1 MSQVQEK
8 DDIVAYVSGLVA
20 RAKAAQK
27 SIENYTQE
35 QVDKLV
41 VALAYGL
48 GVKTGVAEELATMA
62 LEESKLGDYDSK
74 VAKVRGK
81 ARSILHALKGVKSVG
96 IVEENKA
103 TGLTRI
109 VKPVG
114 VIASLVPSTQPEMH
128 PLVQAMNAVKA
139 RDAVV
144 FCPHPG
150 GKKTTFRTV
159 EIMRSILKENGAP
172 EDLLVCCENPSVDKT
187 AEVMRQCDLI
197 IATGGSP
204 MVKAAQSVGKPS
216 FGVGAGNAIMIVDE
230 SADLKDTAEKIKI
243 SKTFDLAAGCSC
255 DNAIIVQEEVYA
267 KMLEELRKVGAYLAS
282 PEEKE
287 KIQKAIWPNW
297 PADHVIN
304 RKVVAKPVATIA
316 EVAGI
321 SVPVGTSFI
330 LVEEDK
336 TGSITPFAGEKMCLV
351 LAVYKYKD
359 FDQALKILNENQ
371 AYSGAGHS
379 CGIYSKNDEHIK
391 RIALETYTT
400 RVNINLPN
408 SASNTG
414 NWWNSM
420 PATSSLGCGTWGG
433 NIISENITLKHYL
446 NNTWLIS
453 AIPPVVPTDEE
464 LFGDLLR

>member
-1 MSQVQEK
+1 MAPENQ
-8 DDIVAYVSGLVA
+8 DIVTYVTELVNRA
-20 RAKAAQK
+20 RTAQK
-27 SIENYTQE
+27 IVEHYTQE
-35 QVDKLV
+35 QVDALV
-41 VALAYGL
+41 LALSYGL
-48 GVKTGVAEELATMA
+48 GVKKGVAEELAAMA
-62 LEESKLGDYDSK
+62 MEETNLGDYDSK

-81 ARSILHALKGVKSVG
+81 ARSILHALKGEKSVG

-109 VKPVG
+109 AKPVG

-150 GKKTTFRTV
+150 GKKTTYYTV
-159 EIMRSILKENGAP
+159 EIMRSILKKNGAP
-172 EDLLVCCENPSVDKT
+172 EDLLVCCENPSVNMT

-216 FGVGAGNAIMIVDE
+216 FGVGTGNAIMIVDE
-230 SADLKDTAEKIKI
+230 TADLQDTAEKIKI
-243 SKTFDLAAGCSC
+243 SKIFDLAAGCSC
-255 DNAIIVQEEVYA
+255 DNSIIVQDSVYEKLMEEF
-267 KMLEELRKVGAYLAS
+267 KKVGAYLATS
-282 PEEKE
+282 EEKE

-297 PADHVIN
+297 PEDHVIS

-316 EVAGI
+316 DVAGI
-321 SVPVGTSFI
+321 TVPDGTSFI
-330 LVEEDK
+330 LVEEK
-336 TGSITPFAGEKMCLV
+336 ETGARTPFAGEKMCLV
-351 LAVYKYKD
+351 LAVYRYKD
-359 FDQALKILNENQ
+359 FDDAIRILNENQ

-379 CGIYSKNDEHIK
+379 CGIYSKDEGHIK

-433 NIISENITLKHYL
+433 NIISENVSLKHYL

-464 LFGDLLR
+464 LYGELLKK